1 MFQLLKGC
9 ELLFPSGVRLAML
22 LNEFSILQCSTFI
35 TGKFLIGVYVL
46 FRFSWTLSDT
56 DTMLD
61 LKVTLFHP
69 SLDRLTYS
77 ISSPRIFSY
86 SLPAHTPAFSS
97 QILDWLVKNRTKRRS
112 PFAEPSNTSLP
123 KAFWRWITRNWDT
136 TVCRRIAGVRVLFS
150 SSCSREDISSQSQ
163 HSGMC

>member
-9 ELLFPSGVRLAML
+9 ELLFPSGVRLLML
-22 LNEFSILQCSTFI
+22 LNEFSTLQCSTFI
-35 TGKFLIGVYVL
+35 TGKFLIGVF

-61 LKVTLFHP
+61 LKVTLFYP
-69 SLDRLTYS
+69 SLDRSTYS

-86 SLPAHTPAFSS
+86 FLPARTPAFSS
-97 QILDWLVKNRTKRRS
+97 QILDWLVKNRTKRHS

-123 KAFWRWITRNWDT
+123 KASWRWITRDWDT

-150 SSCSREDISSQSQ
+150 SSCSREDISS
-163 HSGMC
+163 